1 MSHDI
6 WMINNIRDVLVEAR
20 ALVVESLRASTL
32 ASRGWVATVTT
43 ESLGGDSLHGSGDV
57 VCWFILWADHLRPT
71 INDHIGEGSQGILIA

>member
-6 WMINNIRDVLVEAR
+6 WMINHIRDVLVEAR
-20 ALVVESLRASTL
+20 SSLRAGTL

-43 ESLGGDSLHGSGDV
+43 ESLGGDSLHGGGDV
-57 VCWFILWADHLRPT
+57 GYWFSLRADHLRPT